1 MNNNHKKQIHNDFSW
16 RSSLQYLNAKFP
28 LEYVYSGAYGE
39 IRNPFQPDKGNVH
52 ARKTQGRQ
60 STDVLVFFC
69 FLFLFCFVF
78 FLLLVNFYSLGP
90 REDTA
95 NPESEFGIFSLYNI
109 FHLFSRL
116 FWKYCESSELQI
128 LLNYDVVKH

>member
-1 MNNNHKKQIHNDFSW
+1 M
-16 RSSLQYLNAKFP
+16 QYLNAKFP
-28 LEYVYSGAYGE
+28 LEYVYSGAYGA
-39 IRNPFQPDKGNVH
+39 IPNPFQPDKGNVH

-60 STDVLVFFC
+60 STDVLFFVLFFVFV
-69 FLFLFCFVF
+69 LFCF

-116 FWKYCESSELQI
+116 F
-128 LLNYDVVKH
+128 

>member
-1 MNNNHKKQIHNDFSW
+1 M
-16 RSSLQYLNAKFP
+16 QYLNAKFP
-28 LEYVYSGAYGE
+28 LEYVYSGAYGG
-39 IRNPFQPDKGNVH
+39 IVNLPIPNPAMPGRGNGD

-90 REDTA
+90 REDTD
-95 NPESEFGIFSLYNI
+95 NPESEFDIFFPL
-109 FHLFSRL
+109 
-116 FWKYCESSELQI
+116 
-128 LLNYDVVKH
+128 